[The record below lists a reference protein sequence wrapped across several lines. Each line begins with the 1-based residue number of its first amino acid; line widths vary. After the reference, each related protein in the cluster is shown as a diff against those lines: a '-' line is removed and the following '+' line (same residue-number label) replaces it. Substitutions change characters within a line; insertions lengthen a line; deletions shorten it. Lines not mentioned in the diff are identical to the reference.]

1 MMKRKK
7 YRMAAALVAM
17 AVCLSGCSFS
27 MMDTEALMQP
37 PSPTG
42 DKAVIQELIQEE
54 AGADLRLHYPRNGEY
69 RSAIIM
75 DEDLTGDGNPDVIG
89 FYETPDESGGTTI
102 IFLTETDEEWRV
114 AAKYEYSYTQIDRVC
129 FGDLDNDGKPEAVVG
144 WGSPANQTGNVSIY
158 AWHEGNLCDIRLD
171 RTYSEMAVSDL
182 DGDGGDELF
191 LVEVAKTEAVDE
203 NTTKETPAGASIYRV
218 SGDTAWELASVQVD
232 GSVLRY
238 AQVAVGQVAEGQTA
252 VVMDGV
258 KADNSMVSELVYWQ
272 GDPDTG
278 YLVVQP
284 ELEDANAVNISQRS
298 AAAAITSRDINRDG
312 YLEIPTVE
320 LMPGIEGDEGNISN
334 YIIHWNRLDMEES
347 ALLRVVSTVVSQEY
361 NYFFSLPERWEDQVA
376 CDVRE
381 SSISFFEWDAGAS
394 YSNKRGELLMKI
406 RVFTEAEWAS
416 FDGAEQYYQLEKQ
429 NGYLYAVK
437 IPETSNSLRIDI
449 TEVERSFSLL
459 S

>member
-1 MMKRKK
+1 M
-7 YRMAAALVAM
+7 
-17 AVCLSGCSFS
+17 
-27 MMDTEALMQP
+27 
-37 PSPTG
+37 
-42 DKAVIQELIQEE
+42 
-54 AGADLRLHYPRNGEY
+54 RNGGSQQNTSIPIP
-69 RSAIIM
+69 RLTASASGISTT
-75 DEDLTGDGNPDVIG
+75 TG
-89 FYETPDESGGTTI
+89 S
-102 IFLTETDEEWRV
+102 R
-114 AAKYEYSYTQIDRVC
+114 
-129 FGDLDNDGKPEAVVG
+129 EAVVG

-218 SGDTAWELASVQVD
+218 SGDTAWES
-232 GSVLRY
+232 SPRY
-238 AQVAVGQVAEGQTA
+238 RWTALSFDMPRSRSDKLGEGQTA

-284 ELEDANAVNISQRS
+284 ELEDANAVNISQRN

-361 NYFFSLPERWEDQVA
+361 NYFSRCRSVG
-376 CDVRE
+376 R
-381 SSISFFEWDAGAS
+381 
-394 YSNKRGELLMKI
+394 I
-406 RVFTEAEWAS
+406 R
-416 FDGAEQYYQLEKQ
+416 
-429 NGYLYAVK
+429 
-437 IPETSNSLRIDI
+437 
-449 TEVERSFSLL
+449 
-459 S
+459 